1 MPGFL
6 FEQDLVQF
14 INRSKNTG
22 VHCLLHIGLIITV
35 LSIFLLSPRL
45 NPCRLSGS
53 NITIAT
59 QNCYT
64 MAVVMQDAELLMEF
78 RNPSTK
84 EKAFTGIIKK
94 YQEKLYWHVRRMV
107 VEHEDANDVLQNV
120 FIRVWNGLQNFR
132 EDSQLYTWLYRIATN
147 ECLSFLEQKKRKS
160 TVSLG
165 DAETGLSNSIKADKH
180 FDPNKLEWK
189 LQLAM
194 QQLPEKQRIVFNLR
208 YYDEMPYEQ
217 MSKVLET
224 SEGALKASYHH
235 AVKKIEDFILNH

>member
-1 MPGFL
+1 
-6 FEQDLVQF
+6 
-14 INRSKNTG
+14 
-22 VHCLLHIGLIITV
+22 
-35 LSIFLLSPRL
+35 
-45 NPCRLSGS
+45 
-53 NITIAT
+53 
-59 QNCYT
+59 
-64 MAVVMQDAELLMEF
+64 MAVVMQDAELLAEF

-84 EKAFTGIIKK
+84 EKAFTAIIKK
-94 YQEKLYWHVRRMV
+94 YQEKLYWHIRRMV

-132 EDSQLYTWLYRIATN
+132 EDSQLYTWLYRIGTN
-147 ECLSFLEQKKRKS
+147 ECLTFLEQKKRKS
-160 TVSLG
+160 TVSIDG
-165 DAETGLSNSIKADKH
+165 DVETGLSNTIKADKH

-208 YYDEMPYEQ
+208 YYDEMPYEE